1 MIHTSFETY
10 DDKPHEECGVFGVFD
25 RSANAAPEVYYGLF
39 SLQHRGQESAGM
51 TISDGRSMETFR
63 GMGLVTEVFRRMP
76 AMTGHIGIGHVRY
89 STTGSSIP
97 SNIQPLQVD
106 CAEGPLA
113 LAHNGNLINTVP
125 LRRQLLAAGAD
136 FQTTMDTEVIIKLI
150 ARSRQA
156 AVEDRIKEVMGVL
169 RGAYALVACTE
180 KAIYGV
186 RDPFGYRPLVIG
198 QTKEGGWV
206 LASETCALD
215 AIDAE
220 FVRDVE
226 PGEIVTIDDAGVRST
241 MYGPAVNHRRAICSF
256 EYIYFAR
263 PDSVM
268 NGQSIYQAR
277 LNMGRALWEETHYD
291 GDVVMSVPDSGNV
304 AALGYS
310 QASGIPFAEGFLKN
324 KYMGRTFIQPDQKQ
338 RERAVR
344 MKLNPISL
352 NVKGKRIILIDD
364 SIVRG
369 TTSGIIIRMLR
380 NAGAA
385 EIKLCISS
393 PPVKYPCFFGI
404 DTAERRQLIAAK
416 HPVDEICR
424 MIGADELHYLSQEG
438 LAKAVSALRG
448 EDMCFACFD
457 GRYAEELPES
467 MEERVK

>member
-1 MIHTSFETY
+1 MQTSITTY
-10 DDKPHEECGVFGVFD
+10 DDKPHEECGVFGIFD
-25 RSANAAPEVYYGLF
+25 RQAKAALEVYYGLF

-51 TISDGRSMETFR
+51 TVSDGESMETFR
-63 GMGLVTEVFRRMP
+63 GMGLVTEVFRNFP
-76 AMTGHIGIGHVRY
+76 GKDGYIGIGHVRY

-97 SNIQPLQVD
+97 SNVQPLQVD
-106 CAEGPLA
+106 CAEGPFA
-113 LAHNGNLINTVP
+113 LAHNGNLINTAP
-125 LRRQLLAAGAD
+125 LRQQLLQSGAD

-150 ARSRQA
+150 ARSRKA
-156 AVEDRIKEVMGVL
+156 AVEDRIKEVMGIL
-169 RGAYALVACTE
+169 RGAYALVACTDH
-180 KAIYGV
+180 AIYGV

-198 QTKEGGWV
+198 KTETGFV

-215 AIDAE
+215 AIDAQ
-220 FVRDVE
+220 FVRDVL
-226 PGEIVTIDDAGVRST
+226 PGEIVTIDDAGVHST
-241 MYGPAVNHRRAICSF
+241 MYEPAVNHRRAICSF

-291 GDVVMSVPDSGNV
+291 GDIVMSVPDSGNV

-310 QASGIPFAEGFLKN
+310 YASGIPYSEGFLKN

-344 MKLNPISL
+344 MKLNPIAL
-352 NVKGKRIILIDD
+352 NVKGKRIVLIDD

-416 HPVDEICR
+416 HSVEEIR
-424 MIGADELHYLSQEG
+424 EMIGADELHYLSQEG
-438 LAKAVSALRG
+438 LAKAISCLRG
-448 EDMCFACFD
+448 EDMCFACFN
-457 GRYAEELPES
+457 GKYAEPLPES
-467 MEERVK
+467 MEARVK